1 VDSENDQSWSCYP
14 QGLMPTRR
22 AFLSTLVAAAATA
35 GASFPSAAQAQDLS
49 PGDELIPSFPPGGF
63 PEGSVQ
69 LNFNEN
75 PLGPSKKAI
84 AAILGNGLEQANRYN
99 YIDPLVDAIARHHD
113 TPSKNVL
120 VGCGSTEFLQ
130 FTPWAFLKDGG
141 NIVLPTPSY
150 GWSGGVAETMGRKA
164 IRVPLGRWG
173 AVDTVAM
180 KKAISRDTRI
190 VYLANPNNPTGAAIP
205 HEGIVSLVEAL
216 PNGAIL
222 MVDEAYH
229 EFLPDGGSALD
240 LVRRQA
246 PVLVLRTFSKAY
258 GMAGLRLGYAI
269 GPDSVLDTL
278 RAVWWGDFGIN
289 TAARIAGPVALADK
303 EHVRRYVQV
312 IDEGLVQLRSGL
324 QELGSKPYPH
334 RAPFFMVD
342 FGKSTHGMVRSLREK
357 QIFVQP
363 GSNWGM
369 PTFIRVSV
377 GTAEDNE
384 TFLEAIRKLVD

>member
-1 VDSENDQSWSCYP
+1 VESENDQSWSCYP

-22 AFLSTLVAAAATA
+22 AFLRTLVAAAATA

-99 YIDPLVDAIARHHD
+99 YIDPLVDAIARHHGM
-113 TPSKNVL
+113 PSKNVL

-150 GWSGGVAETMGRKA
+150 GWSGGVAETMGRKVV
-164 IRVPLGRWG
+164 RVPLGRWG

-190 VYLANPNNPTGAAIP
+190 VYLANPNGVPRI
-205 HEGIVSLVEAL
+205 S
-216 PNGAIL
+216 
-222 MVDEAYH
+222 
-229 EFLPDGGSALD
+229 SR
-240 LVRRQA
+240 RRQRVGSRA
-246 PVLVLRTFSKAY
+246 PAS
-258 GMAGLRLGYAI
+258 
-269 GPDSVLDTL
+269 
-278 RAVWWGDFGIN
+278 
-289 TAARIAGPVALADK
+289 AGPRPTHLFKGVRNGRLATW
-303 EHVRRYVQV
+303 
-312 IDEGLVQLRSGL
+312 LRDRTG
-324 QELGSKPYPH
+324 
-334 RAPFFMVD
+334 
-342 FGKSTHGMVRSLREK
+342 FGAQYITCGV
-357 QIFVQP
+357 
-363 GSNWGM
+363 
-369 PTFIRVSV
+369 V
-377 GTAEDNE
+377 G
-384 TFLEAIRKLVD
+384 